1 MPAIPNPTIL
11 ILHRPYLKASPSSA
25 RPASLRCRRHFSL
38 LNACTLSGIRV
49 REALEVTA
57 LLCVSLLHHRSRRPI
72 MAVAVDLAFRG
83 GFSERKCSVDF
94 PVLESEALF
103 IREAGEEIREQ
114 LYCFEDRGNR
124 RVALRPELTPSLAR
138 LAQIRNLISV
148 FFMSRKYASLPLKWF
163 AVGQCWRYERMTRGR
178 RREHYQW
185 NMDIIGVPE
194 VTAEA
199 ELISSI
205 VMLFRRM
212 GITESDVG
220 FKISSRKVLQ
230 EVLKSYSIPDNLFGK
245 VCIIIDKIQKIPRDE
260 IKKELGIVGLSDDAI
275 EELLQV
281 LSIKSLDKLEEGHDG
296 LLHVHVVSAS
306 SVDQLY
312 VVPFLGDLSCSAA
325 LGGVALKLE
334 RAFPVDNNNGTVEL
348 SYLKSRDKVSHG
360 RRLDSVD
367 GVVDFPV
374 DGVDP
379 YLVGLYFTR
388 VQLGTPPKEFYVQI
402 DTGSDVLW
410 VTCAGCTGCP
420 RTSGLNLFSLAENFG
435 YSNWIQFDASI
446 VRSLAYYTGI
456 VFEGFDRQG
465 KLRAIC
471 GGGRLLSTFG
481 GDDIPAC
488 GFGFG
493 DAVIVETSYSK
504 VQLLKEKGLLPARMH
519 ENPHSSRGATRS
531 CATTVSGGQSLS
543 TSGSVGSP
551 TRSDQPATTPVSQST
566 FLRLNHLDIHA
577 DDADAQ
583 GKKKKRGQRTVGGD
597 KNGRGLRQF
606 SMKVCE
612 KVESKGRTTYNEVA
626 DELVAEF
633 ADPAI
638 SLAPDQQQYDEKNIR
653 RRVYDALNVLM
664 AMDIISKDKKE
675 IQWKGLPRTTL
686 NDVEELRAQRM
697 ALRNRIEKKEAYLQE
712 LEEQYV
718 GLQNLIQ
725 RNQQLCSSENAPSQG
740 VQLPFILVQTCPD
753 ATVEVEMSEDM
764 QLMHFDFNSTLFKL
778 HDENFVL
785 KAMNFCQRCQID
797 ASDAENK
804 NLSNTPGQ
812 HPASPPLPRIIK
824 ARGKHEH

>member
-1 MPAIPNPTIL
+1 MQFGVRMSVDDDTVATAI
-11 ILHRPYLKASPSSA
+11 SSQCVHA
-25 RPASLRCRRHFSL
+25 FWYSSSRSAGSYFS
-38 LNACTLSGIRV
+38 A
-49 REALEVTA
+49 
-57 LLCVSLLHHRSRRPI
+57 LCVSAASSQSQADNGGRGRPGSLTPPLVTTEVLQKI
-72 MAVAVDLAFRG
+72 DVNPPKGTRDFTPRKCGCAISCLVI
-83 GFSERKCSVDF
+83 SERLFGFEEVDF

-103 IREAGEEIREQ
+103 IRKAGEEIREQ
-114 LYCFEDRGNR
+114 LYSFEDQGNR
-124 RVALRPELTPSLAR
+124 RVALRPELSPSLAR
-138 LAQIRNLISV
+138 LVIQNGKS
-148 FFMSRKYASLPLKWF
+148 ASLPLKWF

-281 LSIKSLDKLEEGHDG
+281 LSIKSLDKLEEGHGG
-296 LLHVHVVSAS
+296 LLLVHLVSAS

-325 LGGVALKLE
+325 LGNVALKLE
-334 RAFPVDNNNGTVEL
+334 RAFPVDNNNETVEL
-348 SYLKSRDKVSHG
+348 SYLKSRDKVNHG

-420 RTSGLNLFSLAENFG
+420 CTSGLNVNSAILRVEFTFRFHLGKTSQEVLGSKGDAIADLKQLFSLAENFG

-446 VRSLAYYTGI
+446 VRGLAYYTGI
-456 VFEGFDRQG
+456 VFEGFNRQG

-493 DAVIVETSYSK
+493 DSVIVEPGKSWLINRHVFLSLTCWGFNAVCDEEVLVMLSMYLYFL
-504 VQLLKEKGLLPARMH
+504 VLDVIFKGAAAKRIGA
-519 ENPHSSRGATRS
+519 SS
-531 CATTVSGGQSLS
+531 C
-543 TSGSVGSP
+543 
-551 TRSDQPATTPVSQST
+551 DQP
-566 FLRLNHLDIHA
+566 
-577 DDADAQ
+577 
-583 GKKKKRGQRTVGGD
+583 
-597 KNGRGLRQF
+597 
-606 SMKVCE
+606 
-612 KVESKGRTTYNEVA
+612 
-626 DELVAEF
+626 
-633 ADPAI
+633 
-638 SLAPDQQQYDEKNIR
+638 
-653 RRVYDALNVLM
+653 
-664 AMDIISKDKKE
+664 
-675 IQWKGLPRTTL
+675 
-686 NDVEELRAQRM
+686 
-697 ALRNRIEKKEAYLQE
+697 
-712 LEEQYV
+712 
-718 GLQNLIQ
+718 
-725 RNQQLCSSENAPSQG
+725 
-740 VQLPFILVQTCPD
+740 
-753 ATVEVEMSEDM
+753 
-764 QLMHFDFNSTLFKL
+764 
-778 HDENFVL
+778 
-785 KAMNFCQRCQID
+785 
-797 ASDAENK
+797 
-804 NLSNTPGQ
+804 
-812 HPASPPLPRIIK
+812 
-824 ARGKHEH
+824 